1 MTGLRRIGLVATL
14 VFVAA
19 FAGVFVGRVVWPTPP
34 RADSE
39 LHALLHHDL
48 NLDPLQRARVE
59 VLERDFAVRGKVLEL
74 ELRSDNAKLAQAIE
88 VEHGYGPGV
97 VAAVDG
103 SHDAMGRLQKL
114 TLEHVFAMRALLR
127 PEQAARFDQTVV
139 KALTAD
145 PR

>member
-1 MTGLRRIGLVATL
+1 VTGFRMGLVATL

-19 FAGVFVGRVVWPTPP
+19 VAGVFIGRAMWPTPP
-34 RADSE
+34 RADSA

-48 NLDPLQRARVE
+48 NLDPSQRVRLE
-59 VLERDFAVRGKVLEL
+59 VLERDFAVRGKALEL
-74 ELRSDNAKLAQAIE
+74 ELRLDNAKLAEAIE

-97 VAAVDG
+97 VAAVDA
-103 SHDAMGRLQKL
+103 SHDVMGRLQKL

-127 PEQAARFDQTVV
+127 PAQAARFDQTVV
-139 KALTAD
+139 KALTTD